1 MTLTKHNLLE
11 CISEETGLTQ
21 SQVFDVVQKILDY
34 ITEALAKGGKVEIR
48 DFGVFQVV
56 IRKARIGHNLTKN

>member
-1 MTLTKHNLLE
+1 MPIIN
-11 CISEETGLTQ
+11 S
-21 SQVFDVVQKILDY
+21 

-56 IRKARIGHNLTKN
+56 IRKVRIGHNLTKNWHTDSRPCYGEI